1 MNFADYYHA
10 SFRDDLSDFMR
21 GRSLPYFGH
30 AWRIGCPDL
39 ERVHVSRRPAFV
51 VCLYFTVLMDQA
63 MHAHFSSLHPRF
75 EQLTRSPKFC
85 HGLGQFHL
93 NPRAI
98 LSAPIEHGLVGQED
112 ILKHLAEGMRTL
124 VSDMESFLRDHLP
137 EIPPKSFFKALVSD
151 SDVQIPLLIV
161 MIDESVAESP
171 AFKAYKALR
180 HALSH
185 LIKDL
190 PSIER

>member
-1 MNFADYYHA
+1 MNFADYYHT
-10 SFRDDLSDFMR
+10 SFRDDLREFMQE
-21 GRSLPYFGH
+21 RSAPYFGH
-30 AWRIGCPDL
+30 GWRIGCPDL
-39 ERVHVSRRPAFV
+39 ERIHAPTRPAFV

-63 MHAHFSSLHPRF
+63 MHAHFRSLHARF
-75 EQLTRSPKFC
+75 EELTRSPKFC

-98 LSAPIEHGLVGQED
+98 LSAPIEHGLVGQEEV
-112 ILKHLAEGMRTL
+112 LKHLAEGMRTL
-124 VSDMESFLRDHLP
+124 VRDMENLLRDHLP

-171 AFKAYKALR
+171 AFKAYEALR
-180 HALSH
+180 HAL
-185 LIKDL
+185 
-190 PSIER
+190 